1 MPCSHSIPLSLSPLP
16 LPQVDSAISATESQ
30 LEAYVSK
37 FVGDQLS
44 QARQQLERYSES
56 YLGTMTSALEVGQMG
71 AEHRLAALDKV
82 KAVLGRMDTLGAEV
96 EALLATVERGVPRS
110 REPCI
115 AFDELEELEELAGT
129 QEVAPAAAAAAAAE
143 GSQQQQAQG
152 AEAKA
157 KGALAPEEHVG
168 REGAT
173 AEPQQQQQRV
183 QEAVSS
189 GPGEGQ
195 LAAVMGQVQAAAAAS
210 AAGNAEGAWTAV
222 GRLWQQPWE
231 QPQQPQQQE
240 QQDGGAPSP
249 SSSPTAMA
257 AAKAEGG
264 SSAHKE
270 QQEGHEAGNAGVL
283 APQCDGLNVHGG
295 AAGAEDPQDLMA
307 AQQSLGESALKV
319 SVVQGAALGE
329 GGRNVEEAA
338 SSRGGE
344 LPPAPPSPSSNKGS
358 CCDEWAVVEGD
369 GEQEQQQQ

>member
-1 MPCSHSIPLSLSPLP
+1 MASYAAVANCCRTGVLIRYTEHWMQLCIQEPRTFEGAHDAAV
-16 LPQVDSAISATESQ
+16 QHFAISGG
-30 LEAYVSK
+30 V
-37 FVGDQLS
+37 VHI
-44 QARQQLERYSES
+44 
-56 YLGTMTSALEVGQMG
+56 SAQ
-71 AEHRLAALDKV
+71 V

-96 EALLATVERGVPRS
+96 EALLGAAKQCASFLFMQNRLATDGRHRRNAEERRKAVKCSLWGALATVERGVPRS

-222 GRLWQQPWE
+222 GR
-231 QPQQPQQQE
+231 
-240 QQDGGAPSP
+240 
-249 SSSPTAMA
+249 
-257 AAKAEGG
+257 
-264 SSAHKE
+264 
-270 QQEGHEAGNAGVL
+270 
-283 APQCDGLNVHGG
+283 
-295 AAGAEDPQDLMA
+295 
-307 AQQSLGESALKV
+307 
-319 SVVQGAALGE
+319 
-329 GGRNVEEAA
+329 
-338 SSRGGE
+338 
-344 LPPAPPSPSSNKGS
+344 
-358 CCDEWAVVEGD
+358 
-369 GEQEQQQQ
+369 